1 MIVETQYTTGRAHPV
16 EALNPHIHVAR
27 ALVPA
32 ASALVPTLG
41 IGV

>member
-1 MIVETQYTTGRAHPV
+1 
-16 EALNPHIHVAR
+16 VAR

-41 IGV
+41 VDTRLHQRTSVEMRLD